1 MKKTAGRSNTEFVVT
16 FNALR
21 TIIAPYAH
29 QQMRVVH
36 DTPDYYCL
44 ETTFPLMQHKSVM
57 FAAVRTGKGYV
68 SYHLVPLYMNP
79 RLQAKV
85 SPELNR
91 RKQGKACFNFTKP
104 DHKLFTELADLT
116 KLGFDEFKRLS
127 SNPAS
132 IGPA

>member
-1 MKKTAGRSNTEFVVT
+1 MPAKTTMKKTAGRSNTEFAVT
-16 FNALR
+16 FNTLR

-79 RLQAKV
+79 RLEV
-85 SPELNR
+85 TSFTDMNR
-91 RKQGKACFNFTKP
+91 SYRVNAMFNFSEHRP
-104 DHKLFTELADLT
+104 
-116 KLGFDEFKRLS
+116 
-127 SNPAS
+127 
-132 IGPA
+132 